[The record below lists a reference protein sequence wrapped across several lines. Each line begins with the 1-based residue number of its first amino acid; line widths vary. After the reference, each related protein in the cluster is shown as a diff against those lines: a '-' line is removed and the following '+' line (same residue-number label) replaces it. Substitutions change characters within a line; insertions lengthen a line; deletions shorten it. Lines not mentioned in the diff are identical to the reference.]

1 MMPRCS
7 IRATLT
13 WLLGVPAL
21 VVLAACVGPQQS
33 PGVRT
38 LVGAGATFP
47 YPLYSKW
54 VDVYERETGVR
65 INYQSIGSGGGIRQ
79 LLEGTVDFGASD
91 VPMTDEQLAS
101 APRPIL
107 HVPTAVGAVAVVY
120 NLPGLEGSLKLTPA
134 VLGDLFLGRIT
145 RWNDPRLAETNP
157 DLALPDGAVSIVH
170 RSDGSGTTA
179 ILTEYLS
186 DVNPAWQERVGAG
199 MGVNWPVGLGGK
211 GSEGVSGQVR
221 QLPGSLG
228 YVELAYAV
236 QSGLPFAAIQN
247 RAGRFVSPSLESTTA
262 AAAGTTLPADLR
274 GSIVDA
280 PGAQSYPVAGFTYLL
295 MYQDQVD
302 QARGRALADFVS
314 WCLHEGQPYATE
326 LGYASLPAGVVQAA
340 EARLMTME
348 SEGQTLR

>member
-1 MMPRCS
+1 M
-7 IRATLT
+7 
-13 WLLGVPAL
+13 
-21 VVLAACVGPQQS
+21 VLAGCLGPQQPS
-33 PGVRT
+33 GVRS
-38 LVGAGATFP
+38 LIGAGATFP

-91 VPMTDEQLAS
+91 VPMTDEQLAA
-101 APRPIL
+101 APHPVL
-107 HVPTAVGAVAVVY
+107 HIPTVAGAVAVVY
-120 NLPGLEGSLKLTPA
+120 NLPGLEGSLKLAPA

-145 RWNDPRLAETNP
+145 RWNDPRIAQTNP
-157 DLALPDGAVSIVH
+157 DLALPDAAVSIVH

-186 DVNPAWQERVGAG
+186 AVNPAWQEQVGAG
-199 MGVNWPVGLGGK
+199 MSVNWPVGLGGK

-236 QSGLPFAAIQN
+236 QSRLPFAAIQN
-247 RAGRFVSPSLESTTA
+247 RAGRFVSPGLESTTA
-262 AAAGTTLPADLR
+262 AAASTTLPADLR

-302 QARGRALADFVS
+302 PARGRALADFVS
-314 WCLHEGQPYATE
+314 WCLHEGQPYAAE
-326 LGYASLPAGVVQAA
+326 LDYAPLPAGVVQAA
-340 EARLMTME
+340 EARLATME
-348 SEGQTLR
+348 SQGQRLR

>member
-1 MMPRCS
+1 MRRCS
-7 IRATLT
+7 LRATLA
-13 WLLGVPAL
+13 WLLLVPAL
-21 VVLAACVGPQQS
+21 VVLAGCAAPQQ
-33 PGVRT
+33 PAPVRS

-79 LLEGTVDFGASD
+79 LVEGTVDFGATD
-91 VPMTDEQLAS
+91 VPMTDEQLAA

-107 HVPTAVGAVAVVY
+107 HVPTVVGAVAVVY
-120 NLPGLEGSLKLTPA
+120 NLPGLSGTLKLEAA

-145 RWNDPRLAETNP
+145 RWNDPRIARTNP
-157 DLALPDGAVSIVH
+157 DLALPDAPVSIVH

-186 DVNPAWQERVGAG
+186 AVNLAWHERVGAG
-199 MGVNWPVGLGGK
+199 MSVNWPVGLGGK

-236 QSGLPFAAIQN
+236 QSRLPFAAIQN
-247 RAGRFVSPSLESTTA
+247 RAGRFVSPELESTTA
-262 AAAGTTLPADLR
+262 AAAAASLPEDLR
-274 GSIVDA
+274 TSIVNASGD
-280 PGAQSYPVAGFTYLL
+280 QSYPIAGFTYLL
-295 MYQDQVD
+295 VYQDQVD
-302 QARGRALADFVS
+302 PARGRALADFIG
-314 WCLHEGQPYATE
+314 WCLYEGQSYAAE
-326 LGYASLPAGVVQAA
+326 LGYAPLPSGVVQAA
-340 EARLMTME
+340 EARLATMQ
-348 SEGQTLR
+348 SQGQALR